1 MARPGRAFESRI
13 RVKEDGRAAF
23 SERQNA
29 RLSWP
34 RFDSIDEPKSPC
46 RPSSNRRSPCHLHR
60 STVKKINIYIY
71 IFLLVHIAIKKGK
84 NFASLWNDERKSNRI
99 PRSTYRWRSSSSN
112 RRGQTTEESIKLL
125 TREEGSPWKGQS
137 KRNTRH
143 VYIYILRVPAL
154 RLNPRRSRSE
164 FSTMPLVNRA

>member
-60 STVKKINIYIY
+60 STVKKNIYIY
-71 IFLLVHIAIKKGK
+71 THSYSSISRLKKKKNFDRWNDRKVESFSLFDLEILLVPEQEGNPRNWIKQRTSHTGEGFPRVRGK
-84 NFASLWNDERKSNRI
+84 DNR
-99 PRSTYRWRSSSSN
+99 
-112 RRGQTTEESIKLL
+112 
-125 TREEGSPWKGQS
+125 
-137 KRNTRH
+137 RNTRH
-143 VYIYILRVPAL
+143 ILCPCAH
-154 RLNPRRSRSE
+154 LNPRRSE